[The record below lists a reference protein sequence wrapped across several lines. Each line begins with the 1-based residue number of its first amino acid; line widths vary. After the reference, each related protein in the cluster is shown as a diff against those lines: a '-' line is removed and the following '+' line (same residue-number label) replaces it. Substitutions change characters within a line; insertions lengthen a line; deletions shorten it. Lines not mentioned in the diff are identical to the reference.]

1 MLRPIG
7 LALRAERTNMSK
19 RILLMLLIGALLTI
33 PALIPAQGTLQK
45 TAINFPTRS
54 GASWPMF
61 IAKEGNYYQKYG
73 LDVNLAFGAGTV
85 GVAMISSGEA
95 GMTNSSMEQ
104 ALQASSRDPNALVM
118 MGSTLNRGMFALM
131 VPDKIKSAK
140 ELKAKRI
147 AVSQIG
153 DAPYNYTVAMLAKF
167 GLKPRDVQ
175 WIPVGTDATA
185 RAVALTSGRAD
196 GTLLTAPSYFAL
208 EKQGFKM
215 VANMADFNDIYAS
228 TVYLFTRK
236 TVMANPELPEKIIK
250 AQTEAIKRFYDDK
263 AFAVKAYLAYDKQS
277 QADVERIYDM
287 IAKSQQLER
296 VPYVMAA
303 AIKSVMDQANSEAA
317 TQLKDFDP
325 RKVIDNSV
333 VDKLVKE
340 GFFEKTFGPSI
351 KSEIDKKSKAAFR

>member
-1 MLRPIG
+1 MVKRIG
-7 LALRAERTNMSK
+7 LTLVVAVVLVVPV
-19 RILLMLLIGALLTI
+19 LIS
-33 PALIPAQGTLQK
+33 AQQQLQK

-61 IAKEGNYYQKYG
+61 IAKEGGYYQKYG
-73 LDVNLAFGAGTV
+73 LDVNLAFGAGTI

-95 GMTNSSMEQ
+95 AMTNSSMEQ
-104 ALQASSRDPNALVM
+104 ALQAGSRDPNALVM

-131 VPDKIKSAK
+131 VPSKTGSPK
-140 ELKAKRI
+140 ELRGKRI

-153 DAPYNYTVAMLAKF
+153 DAPYNYSVALLAKF

-175 WIPVGTDATA
+175 WVPVGTDANA

-196 GTLLTAPSYFAL
+196 GTLLTAPAYFPL
-208 EKQGFKM
+208 EKQGYKAI
-215 VANMADFNDIYAS
+215 ANMGDYSDIYAS

-236 TVMANPELPEKIIK
+236 TVTANPKLPESVIK

-263 AFAVKAYLAYDKQS
+263 DFAVKAYMAYDKQNPE
-277 QADVERIYDM
+277 DVGRIYDM
-287 IAKSQQLER
+287 LVKSNQLER

-303 AIKSVMDQANSEAA
+303 AIKSIMDQANAETA

-325 RKVIDNSV
+325 HKVVDNSL
-333 VDKLVKE
+333 VDRLVKE

-351 KSEIDKKSKAAFR
+351 KGELEKKSKAAFR

>member
-1 MLRPIG
+1 MRKP
-7 LALRAERTNMSK
+7 
-19 RILLMLLIGALLTI
+19 ILLILCIAVIVAAATI
-33 PALIPAQGTLQK
+33 ISGQGQLQK

-61 IAKEGNYYQKYG
+61 IAKEGGYYQKYG
-73 LDVNLAFGAGTV
+73 LDVNLVFGAGTL

-104 ALQASSRDPNALVM
+104 ALQAGSRDPNALVM

-140 ELKAKRI
+140 ELKGKRI

-153 DAPYNYTVAMLAKF
+153 DAPYNYSVAVLGKF
-167 GLKPRDVQ
+167 GIKPRDVQ
-175 WIPVGTDATA
+175 WVPVGTDATA
-185 RAVALTSGRAD
+185 RAVALTSGRAE
-196 GTLLTAPSYFAL
+196 GTLLTAPSYFPL
-208 EKQGFKM
+208 EKQGYKM

-236 TVMANPELPEKIIK
+236 TIAANPKMAESIIR
-250 AQTEAIKRFYDDK
+250 AQAEAIKRFYDDK
-263 AFAVKAYLAYDKQS
+263 PFAVKAYLAYDKQS
-277 QADVERIYDM
+277 AADVERIYDM
-287 IAKSQQLER
+287 LAKSNQLER

-303 AIKSVMDQANSEAA
+303 AVKSIMDQANAETA

-325 RKVIDNSV
+325 HKVIDNSV
-333 VDKLVKE
+333 VDRLVKE

-351 KSEIDKKSKAAFR
+351 KSEIDRKAKAAFK